1 MGLLTTMTPTPPAAA
16 IDADTV
22 AALRDLN
29 PEDPAF
35 LRELIDM
42 FLQDIPERVAELEQ
56 ALAKQDATVLT
67 RAAHTVKGS
76 SSNFGAAGL
85 VKVALEMEHQG
96 KAADFAGATALLPT
110 LKAEF
115 ALVAE
120 ALKAFR

>member
-1 MGLLTTMTPTPPAAA
+1 MGLLNTMTTPAV
-16 IDADTV
+16 DAETV
-22 AALRDLN
+22 AALKDLN
-29 PEDPAF
+29 PDDPNF

-42 FLQDIPERVAELEQ
+42 FMQDVPERMAELEQ
-56 ALAKQDATVLT
+56 ALAKQDAVLLT
-67 RAAHTVKGS
+67 RAAHTIKGS

-96 KAADFAGATALLPT
+96 KKADFAGATAALPG

-120 ALKAFR
+120 ALKTFR

>member
-1 MGLLTTMTPTPPAAA
+1 MTTMTNPA
-16 IDADTV
+16 IDAETV
-22 AALRDLN
+22 AALKDLN
-29 PEDPAF
+29 PDDPNF

-42 FLQDIPERVAELEQ
+42 FLQDVPERIAELEQ
-56 ALAKQDATVLT
+56 ALARQDAALLT

-96 KAADFAGATALLPT
+96 KKADFAGATASLPA